1 MQAQMRPATA
11 TTPRTGFT
19 LTISMKQPT
28 AQVGEIGPVIVR
40 EKNITDHLIDNT
52 RSGAGP
58 CFWYKMDVI
67 REGVQVPKTKDM
79 ILRETP
85 PKGVHA
91 DYAVFMSTLNPGD
104 EDQFS
109 VPVSECYQMTEPG
122 DYQITF
128 TWERVALDNP
138 NKLIQTKSNTITVTV
153 VAPEPPADQPN

>member
-19 LTISMKQPT
+19 LTISMKQTT
-28 AQVGEIGPVIVR
+28 AQAGEIGPVIVK
-40 EKNITDHLIDNT
+40 EKNVTDHLINNS
-52 RSGAGP
+52 RSGTSS

-67 REGVQVPKTKDM
+67 HDGVQVPKTKDM

-85 PKGVHA
+85 PKGVHT
-91 DYAVFMSTLNPGD
+91 DNGPFLITLEPGD
-104 EDQFS
+104 EEQFS

-138 NKLIQTKSNTITVTV
+138 NNILRTKSNTITVTV
-153 VAPEPPADQPN
+153 VAPESDANAPK

>member
-1 MQAQMRPATA
+1 MLLPIVASIGLPMQAQMRPATA

-122 DYQITF
+122 D
-128 TWERVALDNP
+128 
-138 NKLIQTKSNTITVTV
+138 
-153 VAPEPPADQPN
+153 